1 MPVPPEVVTRKVTNL
16 PRPRNFT
23 KAELVIEFL
32 ADKIIADPR
41 GYKKIAEDCGVSVS
55 TIAHIATRQTKWPRP
70 NTFFAVLN
78 HYKIRM
84 DLR

>member
-1 MPVPPEVVTRKVTNL
+1 MNDRPVTTKVTNL

-32 ADKIIADPR
+32 AEKIITDQR

-55 TIAHIATRQTKWPRP
+55 TIGNIASRQTKWPRP

-78 HYKIRM
+78 YYKIKM